1 MYHAACKVEFN
12 HSIDRTADVFQL
24 FAKLSLRGWQHWN
37 SVWPTE
43 DSKTFCYVSNYTH
56 PICKV
61 LLPAVHVRWEPRQQ
75 LVWACVVAY
84 CAMCPVYLRIV
95 QCALFI
101 CALCVLHRVTW
112 HVERSSALPSFLGFG
127 NSVLPTWV
135 FEHAQKKY
143 GQGTQVCVLGTPKAR
158 RRLMFADDIC
168 LIYSTCIVAPLHP
181 HHTLLFWSPGGRGV
195 VSVFFFCYG
204 QPKLVTRNCFYP
216 VMANPGIYVSYV
228 CKTVLFLLEA
238 LVRCC
243 LGLQFEYHF
252 LLVCPTGVARAARAI
267 EVRRTLPSRLRA
279 PER

>member
-143 GQGTQVCVLGTPKAR
+143 VQGTQVCVLGTPKAR

-195 VSVFFFCYG
+195 VSVFFS
-204 QPKLVTRNCFYP
+204 VT
-216 VMANPGIYVSYV
+216 AS
-228 CKTVLFLLEA
+228 L
-238 LVRCC
+238 
-243 LGLQFEYHF
+243 
-252 LLVCPTGVARAARAI
+252 
-267 EVRRTLPSRLRA
+267 SWLRVIA
-279 PER
+279 FTP